1 MPALPAPPPREI
13 PTVTAPTS
21 AQAPASFATTP
32 CPFCGQLNR
41 TDLAR
46 LADGPRCGSCHRPL
60 HFDRP
65 VPVSDGEFDAVTGG
79 TAVPILVD
87 FYADWCGPCRILAP
101 VVDELARA
109 RTGSLLVLKVDT
121 DRSPAV
127 AERFGIRG
135 IPTLVVI
142 RDGRE
147 VGRHV
152 GLARRAE
159 LEAVVD
165 AAGSPA

>member
-1 MPALPAPPPREI
+1 VP
-13 PTVTAPTS
+13 APTS
-21 AQAPASFATTP
+21 SATPTRVATTP

-46 LADGPRCGSCHRPL
+46 LGDGPRCGACHRPL

-65 VPVSDGEFDAVTGG
+65 VPVAEDAFDAVTGG

-87 FYADWCGPCRILAP
+87 FYADWCGPCRMVAP

-109 RTGSLLVLKVDT
+109 RTGQVLVLKVDT

-135 IPTLVVI
+135 IPTFVGI

-152 GLARRAE
+152 GLAGRAE
-159 LEAVVD
+159 LEALLGG
-165 AAGSPA
+165 AA

>member
-1 MPALPAPPPREI
+1 MEM

-21 AQAPASFATTP
+21 APARFATTP

-46 LADGPRCGSCHRPL
+46 LADGPRCGSCRRPL

-79 TAVPILVD
+79 TAAPILVD
-87 FYADWCGPCRILAP
+87 FYADWCGPCRMLAP
-101 VVDELARA
+101 VVDELARE

-159 LEAVVD
+159 LEAMVG